1 MITVC
6 AGALAAGVA
15 AQVPLSKEPRHTLV
29 YENADLRILD
39 VNIPP
44 KETTLDHVHDHDIV
58 TVSMGGET
66 TTRTQSPGQAWSEP
80 RPPRAL
86 GQATISD
93 YAGQPGS
100 HRVENL
106 GGSPYH
112 LFAVENLRKSGW
124 STGRT
129 IPVLVNAIAAESRAF
144 KVYDVRLV
152 RAAPQTSHTHAVP
165 TVVVVLAGAVMSD
178 GPDAQAKANAPAPV
192 GLKQLD
198 RPGQWLLVPRGDTHH
213 LVRLGTADAH
223 VVEIEVR

>member
-6 AGALAAGVA
+6 AAALAACVG
-15 AQVPLSKEPRHTLV
+15 AQVPVSKEPRHTVV

-58 TVSMGGET
+58 TVSMGGDT
-66 TTRTQSPGQAWSEP
+66 TTRAQSPGQAWSEP
-80 RPPRAL
+80 RPLRAL

-93 YAGQPGS
+93 FAGQSGS

-112 LFAVENLRKSGW
+112 LFAVENMRKSGW

-129 IPVLVNAIAAESRAF
+129 IPVLVNAVAAESRAF

-152 RAAPQTSHTHAVP
+152 RAAPQSSHTHAVP

-213 LVRLGTADAH
+213 LVRLGTADAR

>member
-6 AGALAAGVA
+6 AGALAAGVG
-15 AQVPLSKEPRHTLV
+15 AQVPLSKEPRHMVV

-44 KETTLDHVHDHDIV
+44 KATTLDHVHDHDIV

-66 TTRTQSPGQAWSEP
+66 TTRTQAPGQAWSDP

-86 GQATISD
+86 AHAAISD
-93 YAGQPGS
+93 YAGRPGS

-106 GGSPYH
+106 GANAYH

-129 IPVLVNAIAAESRAF
+129 IPVLVNAVAAESRAF
-144 KVYDVRLV
+144 TVYDVRLG
-152 RAAPQTSHTHAVP
+152 RAAPQSSHTHAAP
-165 TVVVVLAGAVMSD
+165 TIVVVIAGAVMSD

-192 GLKQLD
+192 GLKKQD

-213 LVRLGTADAH
+213 LVRLGTADAR

>member
-1 MITVC
+1 MITAC
-6 AGALAAGVA
+6 AGALAAGVG
-15 AQVPLSKEPRHTLV
+15 AQVPLSKEPRHTVV

-66 TTRTQSPGQAWSEP
+66 TTRTQSPGQAWSAP

-106 GGSPYH
+106 GGRPYQ

-129 IPVLVNAIAAESRAF
+129 IPVLVKAVAAESRAF
-144 KVYDVRLV
+144 KVYDVRLG
-152 RAAPQTSHTHAVP
+152 RAAPQSSHTHAVP

-213 LVRLGTADAH
+213 LVRLGTGDAR